1 MRPLL
6 VIALALLFT
15 TARAEECR
23 PVPRSPLLL
32 GERDP
37 SRVLELAG
45 QAEPRPHLFERASA
59 ELFLP
64 RCGEPELPGRAVLA
78 IPVVARGVANGGYPA
93 DLNDGALWAGRGV
106 SAELRPGVVARWG
119 PLSAGLIPTLAWQQ
133 NRDFVRPGLSP
144 ALLAAIPT
152 LSPFANPFQQQGA
165 QFDLPLRMGPGPFST
180 VDPGQSFVRLDLWN
194 VALGFSTENL
204 WWGPGQRNA
213 LVLTDSAA
221 GFPHVF
227 LGTRRPADIWIGKL
241 EAQMVWGRLRES
253 KWFDSDSTN
262 DRRQFTALT
271 LGFEPAFAPG
281 LWLGLARA
289 YQYRIPPEGL
299 PWKDY
304 FTPLLQPFLKENLAT
319 TSNPGGS
326 SPDNQL
332 GALYVRYAFPQVGFE
347 VYGEWGRD
355 DHSWDL
361 LDLAMEPEHSQAFI
375 LGLQKVTRTRA
386 GLVRV
391 VVETTNTFEK
401 PVAHPTRPTPIFYS
415 HFSVVQ
421 GWTQA
426 GQMLGAGL
434 GPEGNEQYASVDLF
448 RGSDHAG
455 VFLERAIRWQRY
467 FFDNVATWE
476 GHDLELTAG
485 ARYGFA
491 RGPLAVELEAS
502 FSRRWNA
509 YFTGTRNNPAAS
521 LAVSWAP

>member
-1 MRPLL
+1 MRPLPA
-6 VIALALLFT
+6 IALALLFT

-37 SRVLELAG
+37 SRMLELAG
-45 QAEPRPHLFERASA
+45 EAEPTPHLFERASA
-59 ELFLP
+59 DLFLP
-64 RCGEPELPGRAVLA
+64 RCGEPELPAHAVLA
-78 IPVVARGVANGGYPA
+78 LPVVSRAVANGGYPA

-106 SAELRPGVVARWG
+106 SAELRLGVAARWG
-119 PLSAGLIPTLAWQQ
+119 PLSAGFIPTLAWQQ

-144 ALLAAIPT
+144 ELLAAIPT
-152 LSPFANPFQQQGA
+152 LSPFANPFQQPGA
-165 QFDLPLRMGPGPFST
+165 QFDLPLRMGPSPFST
-180 VDPGQSFVRLDLWN
+180 VDPGQSFARLDLWN

-213 LVLTDSAA
+213 LVLTDSAP

-253 KWFDSDSTN
+253 KWFDSDPAN
-262 DRRQFTALT
+262 DRRLFTTAM

-281 LWLGLARA
+281 LWFGVVRA
-289 YQYRIPPEGL
+289 IQIRIPPGGL
-299 PWKDY
+299 SLEDY
-304 FTPLLQPFLKENLAT
+304 LSPLPRLRGSSRQDME
-319 TSNPGGS
+319 TSNG
-326 SPDNQL
+326 DNQML
-332 GALYVRYAFPQVGFE
+332 GLYGRWAFPQVGFE
-347 VYGEWGRD
+347 LYGEWGRD
-355 DHSWDL
+355 DHWSDL
-361 LDLAMEPEHSQAFI
+361 LDLAMEPEHSQAFL
-375 LGLQKVTRTRA
+375 LGLQKVTRTHV

-391 VVETTNTFEK
+391 VLETTNTFEK
-401 PVAHPTRPTPIFYS
+401 PVARPTRPTPIFYS
-415 HFSVVQ
+415 HWYTVQ
-421 GWTQA
+421 GWTHG

-434 GPEGNEQYASVDLF
+434 GPEGNEQYLAVDVSQ
-448 RGSDHAG
+448 RGARVG

-467 FFDNVATWE
+467 FYDNIATLN

-509 YFTGTRNNPAAS
+509 YFTGTRNNPAATV
-521 LAVSWAP
+521 AVSWAP